1 MADHPHSGP
10 SGRSERIETF
20 GLGARLKRMV
30 LGRARDLH
38 DRRIF
43 HQLALI
49 PFLAWVGMGADGLSS
64 TAYGPSEAFAAV
76 GEGKSYIA
84 LALAA
89 AIAGTVLLLSAAYS
103 VLIEAFPSGGGYVV
117 ATRML
122 GRRAG
127 LVSGCALLVDYVLTI
142 AVSTAAACAALFA
155 LAPREWSEWK
165 LEAGCGAIALLT
177 VLNLRGVRESV
188 MVLTPIFL
196 LFVLSHA
203 ILIGAGMVLHLP
215 EAGQVARTVAGDAAH
230 DWSALG
236 LGAMVMLF
244 FKAYSMSGGT
254 YTGIEAISTG
264 VPLMREPKVRHA
276 QRTMVYLATSLSVC
290 AAGLILCYLLWGVA
304 PEEGKTMNAILAEKV
319 AEHLPGGAVLVWT
332 TLLSSAFLLVTAT
345 QAGFMGGPR
354 TLANLALDSWVPRRL
369 ASLSERLTTANGVVL
384 MGAAALLTLW
394 LTKGEIRTIVAVYAI
409 NVFLTFTLTMAGML
423 RFWWQKKG
431 EPRRRRCVA
440 LFAGGLVVCATILGL
455 TVWEYRHGI
464 GLWAVAVTGLLVAV
478 CLLISAHYQSVSAGL
493 RKLFM
498 TLEAIPRPRKDPP
511 GAIDPLKPTAVVM
524 VSHFGG
530 VGIHT
535 VLNVFKAFPDHFRGV
550 VFVSVGVIDSGAFK
564 GEDSIVALRAQTEDN
579 LRRYVELAH
588 GLGLSAASRMAI
600 GTDPVDEA
608 ARLCLAVAKDYP
620 RATFFAGKVV
630 FGRPRWYHWL
640 LHNDAALA
648 VQRRLQLAGRTVVVM
663 PARIL

>member
-1 MADHPHSGP
+1 MADLPSSGP
-10 SGRSERIETF
+10 SGRIERAETT
-20 GLGARLKRMV
+20 GLAGRLRRMV

-64 TAYGPSEAFAAV
+64 TAYGPSEAFKAI
-76 GEGKSYIA
+76 GEGKSYVA

-142 AVSTAAACAALFA
+142 TASTAAACEALFA
-155 LAPREWSEWK
+155 LAPKEWSAWR
-165 LEAGCGAIALLT
+165 LETGCIAIALLT

-188 MVLTPIFL
+188 MVLTPVFL

-203 ILIGAGMVLHLP
+203 ILIGAGLFMHLP
-215 EAGQVARTVAGDAAH
+215 ETGQVASTIASDAAH

-264 VPLMREPKVRHA
+264 VPLMREPKVKHA
-276 QRTMVYLATSLSVC
+276 QRTMVYLAASLSIC

-319 AEHLPGGAVLVWT
+319 AEHLPGGRVLVWT

-384 MGAAALLTLW
+384 MGTAALVTLW
-394 LTKGEIRTIVAVYAI
+394 LTDGDLTVIVAIYAI

-431 EPRRRRCVA
+431 ESRRRRCVA
-440 LFAGGLVVCATILGL
+440 LFSAGLTVCATILCL
-455 TVWEYRHGI
+455 TVWEYRHGV
-464 GLWAVAVTGLLVAV
+464 GLWAVAVTGLLVSV
-478 CLLISAHYQSVSAGL
+478 CLLIHSHYQSVSAGL

-498 TLEAIPRPRKDPP
+498 TLESIPRPSKQAP
-511 GAIDPLKPTAVVM
+511 GAVEPNQAVAVVM

-535 VLNVFKAFPDHFRGV
+535 VLNVFKAFPNHFKGV
-550 VFVSVGVIDSGAFK
+550 VFVSVGVMDSGAFK
-564 GEDSIVALRAQTEDN
+564 GEDSLDALRAQTQEN
-579 LRRYVELAH
+579 LQRYVELAH
-588 GLGLSAASRMAI
+588 GLGLPATSRMAF

-608 ARLCLAVAKDYP
+608 ARLCLAVARDFP

-648 VQRRLQLAGRTVVVM
+648 VQRRLQLAGRVVVVM